1 MNKEE
6 REIRINNT
14 DNYRKAGIMVMI
26 AAIGIALIYACITN
40 NIIVACGIVGAG
52 ASMYIMLQIANSICY
67 RLDLLID
74 KK

>member
-1 MNKEE
+1 MKKEE

-52 ASMYIMLQIANSICY
+52 A
-67 RLDLLID
+67 
-74 KK
+74 